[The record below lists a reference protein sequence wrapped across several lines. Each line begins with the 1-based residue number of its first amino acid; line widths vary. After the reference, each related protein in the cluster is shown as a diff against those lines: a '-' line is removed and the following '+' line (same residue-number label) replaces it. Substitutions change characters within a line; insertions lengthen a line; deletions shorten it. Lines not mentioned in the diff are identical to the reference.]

1 MNPLIIL
8 ITNMHTA
15 INIFKLITFLYSYSY
30 KQMDNIKNLLKL
42 NDNLKEPKLYYFIT
56 IYFSLYLF

>member
-1 MNPLIIL
+1 
-8 ITNMHTA
+8 MHTA